1 MVAPKSTITEDLTP
15 QVDGIVSLFT
25 VTGGPWIAGTLEV
38 EHNGLRLREGASFDF
53 VETTLTTFTLVF
65 VPRVGDSVQAQFEIE
80 DLGVGFP
87 LVVASGRE
95 DC

>member
-1 MVAPKSTITEDLTP
+1 MALPKATITEDLTS

-25 VTGGPWIAGTLEV
+25 VAGGPWLAGTLVV

-53 VETTLTTFTLVF
+53 VETSLTTFTLCF
-65 VPRVGDSVQAQFEIE
+65 VPRVGDSVQAQFEID
-80 DLGVGFP
+80 DLTVG
-87 LVVASGRE
+87 LVVASGRP